1 MSSKRV
7 FTGVPFTPKPKCAVW
22 EHLEQCRN
30 SDNSLTIKRM
40 VLEWES
46 FYYFFKQLE
55 ECEKL
60 PTLSE
65 NKDKN
70 IEAIDDYIKRRE
82 GIPTLTSPLVVNG
95 ALAVELALK
104 FLIFKE
110 MGSYECIHNLK
121 CLFEQIPG
129 CHKNALTEIICEQ
142 AHQDDETLKFNLTN
156 ISRLFEDFDTL
167 LEKNILDIQIFLMN
181 LYILFVSMRYCRNQL
196 MRKKQ
201 RMGS

>member
-1 MSSKRV
+1 MSSKRI
-7 FTGVPFTPKPKCAVW
+7 FTGVPFTPKPKCDVC

-40 VLEWES
+40 ALEWES

-121 CLFEQIPG
+121 CLFEQMPG

>member
-7 FTGVPFTPKPKCAVW
+7 FTGVPFTPKPKCAVC

-40 VLEWES
+40 ALEWES

-121 CLFEQIPG
+121 CLFEQMPG

-156 ISRLFEDFDTL
+156 ISRLFEDFDIL

>member
-7 FTGVPFTPKPKCAVW
+7 FTGVPFTPKPKCAVC

-40 VLEWES
+40 ALEWES

-121 CLFEQIPG
+121 CLFEQMPG

>member
-7 FTGVPFTPKPKCAVW
+7 FTGVPFTPKPKCAVC

-121 CLFEQIPG
+121 CLFEQMPG

-156 ISRLFEDFDTL
+156 ISRLFEDFDIL

>member
-7 FTGVPFTPKPKCAVW
+7 FTGVPFTPKPKCAVC

-40 VLEWES
+40 ALEWES

-70 IEAIDDYIKRRE
+70 IETIDDYIKRRE

-121 CLFEQIPG
+121 CLFEQMPG

>member
-7 FTGVPFTPKPKCAVW
+7 FTGVPFTPKPKCAVC

-40 VLEWES
+40 ALEWES

-121 CLFEQIPG
+121 CLFEQMPG

-201 RMGS
+201 RMDS

>member
-1 MSSKRV
+1 
-7 FTGVPFTPKPKCAVW
+7 
-22 EHLEQCRN
+22 
-30 SDNSLTIKRM
+30 M

-121 CLFEQIPG
+121 CLFEQMPG
-129 CHKNALTEIICEQ
+129 CHKNALT
-142 AHQDDETLKFNLTN
+142 
-156 ISRLFEDFDTL
+156 
-167 LEKNILDIQIFLMN
+167 
-181 LYILFVSMRYCRNQL
+181 YPV
-196 MRKKQ
+196 
-201 RMGS
+201 

>member
-7 FTGVPFTPKPKCAVW
+7 FTGVPFTPKPKYAVC

-40 VLEWES
+40 ALEWES

-121 CLFEQIPG
+121 CLFEQMPG

-167 LEKNILDIQIFLMN
+167 LGKNILDIQIFLMN

>member
-7 FTGVPFTPKPKCAVW
+7 FTGVPFTPKPKCAVC

-40 VLEWES
+40 ALEWES

-121 CLFEQIPG
+121 CLFEQMPG

-142 AHQDDETLKFNLTN
+142 AHQDDETLKFNLRNCQKITFH
-156 ISRLFEDFDTL
+156 IACF
-167 LEKNILDIQIFLMN
+167 FL
-181 LYILFVSMRYCRNQL
+181 R
-196 MRKKQ
+196 
-201 RMGS
+201 